1 LPIDLSQDGVFSR
14 YPYDNAIIDPCFLHW
29 PEGTSIASATS
40 SQYGPALWKINETG
54 DVVVTI
60 SQDTDTPS
68 SINIPYS
75 CKLDCTTSDAGGDAT
90 DLWTLQYAVTGPDM
104 AVLFDVGEIT
114 FSFWIKSTVTGTFV
128 VAFRNGDNDRS
139 YPATYTVDV
148 SDTWEQKTITIDLS
162 AETASDWNTAF
173 TTADVGMYIFMTF
186 MAGSNHHGTANTWQA
201 GNVRGVSGMAA
212 GFNNTANNIFIAAP
226 QLHPGTVALPFT
238 APPAASTENRVSWY
252 VRKGGAGMVGQSSG
266 TTEVFSSI
274 TFENEMRAT
283 PTPIN
288 IDEQAG
294 KELSYIVNEM
304 KKVPAGYLGFV
315 PDVAMWASKKILGQP
330 TNFGEMTRKF
340 QALTP
345 TVDPNLKP
353 PNRGAEKIGIFA
365 TQGAASLPF
374 AAGAFVKGS
383 SGMARGGFGALTEIS
398 SGVGAGAGQLVG
410 QHFGPWGEVMGALAG
425 GITGYRAGNVL
436 EQVYPLGKEAVSFVG
451 GLTNKASREAQRLKA
466 QGVIE
471 NSPEWIQAMDVMAQ
485 QSKVAIHND
494 LLRAFA
500 EEDIDLIRQKLVE
513 YETIEKLF
521 PGFKSSIGEITGN
534 DAALGF
540 QRKLESR
547 NIEALEERGSRI
559 RGNQAAIE
567 SGREALVPPAVGA
580 SQRAMRAVEGSVEA
594 ELHGLKTQTE
604 KLAGDLEAQTA
615 KTTDAAISQPL
626 AGAEIKAASAE
637 GYKRS
642 KGIADKKYNDFREA
656 VTKGDDSPVDVS
668 SISARVEELRA
679 KFTFDQEPSLL
690 KIIPKSTE
698 DAPAQLSVL
707 ELDDLSSAAKSD
719 ARRIGAQTN
728 PDRKAIARLTE
739 IGKEA
744 DQLIESTLSG
754 RGNVEALTKYR
765 DAQKFFKERHI
776 PEYRT
781 GINLTVRAR
790 NAVNE
795 QRIKPEQVVTKYF
808 TKDGTTEAQRFN
820 AQFADNGPAK
830 EVLARGVLDLY
841 RKEVIEATGLIEPKA
856 HARFMAKYERA
867 LNEYPWIKKRL
878 DKNNVSAEIAKRVE
892 EKRAVMGEVSKS
904 QVAKIVKDGDV
915 ESFMTSVATNR
926 KALIAAA
933 ARMKPEQRKDLAI
946 AMLNEAWDLSPTRS
960 SDAMNKFFATNKNL
974 RDILVIG
981 FGTKEGT
988 EHFNNL
994 QRLKRAME
1002 LNETAP
1008 ATAPMQA
1015 ITEDTMK
1022 AKTGTSS
1029 LQIFSALRAVGRR
1042 PGSLDW
1048 FLGVMGMQ
1056 FAKAKVDAQ
1065 KNAIL
1070 KQHLFDPEMLA
1081 DTLEML
1087 KQRKAGAGTAAIDA
1101 SAAAKRAGSKLW
1113 DLTKKVGKAVLGEGA
1128 PTAGI
1133 ARAIPAVEPSLETV
1147 EP

>member
-1 LPIDLSQDGVFSR
+1 
-14 YPYDNAIIDPCFLHW
+14 
-29 PEGTSIASATS
+29 
-40 SQYGPALWKINETG
+40 
-54 DVVVTI
+54 
-60 SQDTDTPS
+60 
-68 SINIPYS
+68 
-75 CKLDCTTSDAGGDAT
+75 
-90 DLWTLQYAVTGPDM
+90 
-104 AVLFDVGEIT
+104 
-114 FSFWIKSTVTGTFV
+114 
-128 VAFRNGDNDRS
+128 
-139 YPATYTVDV
+139 
-148 SDTWEQKTITIDLS
+148 
-162 AETASDWNTAF
+162 
-173 TTADVGMYIFMTF
+173 
-186 MAGSNHHGTANTWQA
+186 
-201 GNVRGVSGMAA
+201 
-212 GFNNTANNIFIAAP
+212 
-226 QLHPGTVALPFT
+226 
-238 APPAASTENRVSWY
+238 
-252 VRKGGAGMVGQSSG
+252 
-266 TTEVFSSI
+266 
-274 TFENEMRAT
+274 
-283 PTPIN
+283 
-288 IDEQAG
+288 
-294 KELSYIVNEM
+294 
-304 KKVPAGYLGFV
+304 
-315 PDVAMWASKKILGQP
+315 
-330 TNFGEMTRKF
+330 
-340 QALTP
+340 
-345 TVDPNLKP
+345 
-353 PNRGAEKIGIFA
+353 
-365 TQGAASLPF
+365 
-374 AAGAFVKGS
+374 
-383 SGMARGGFGALTEIS
+383 
-398 SGVGAGAGQLVG
+398 
-410 QHFGPWGEVMGALAG
+410 
-425 GITGYRAGNVL
+425 
-436 EQVYPLGKEAVSFVG
+436 
-451 GLTNKASREAQRLKA
+451 
-466 QGVIE
+466 
-471 NSPEWIQAMDVMAQ
+471 MDVMAQ

-500 EEDIDLIRQKLVE
+500 EEDVDIIRQKLVE

-521 PGFKSSIGEITGN
+521 PGFKSSVGEITGN

-594 ELHGLKTQTE
+594 ELHGLKAQTE
-604 KLAGDLEAQTA
+604 KLVDDLEAQTA
-615 KTTDAAISQPL
+615 KTTDAAVSQPL
-626 AGAEIKAASAE
+626 AGAEIKAASQE
-637 GYKRS
+637 GYKKS
-642 KGIADKKYNDFREA
+642 KGKADQKYNDFRTA
-656 VTKGDDSPVDVS
+656 VSKGDDTPVDVS
-668 SISARVEELRA
+668 SISSKVEELRA

-690 KIIPKSTE
+690 KLVPESTE
-698 DAPAQLSVL
+698 DTAAKLSIL
-707 ELDDLSSAAKSD
+707 ELDDLSAAAKSD
-719 ARRIGAQTN
+719 ARRLGAQQN
-728 PDRKAIARLTE
+728 PDRKAIARLSE

-744 DQLIESTLSG
+744 DKLIDSTLSG

-765 DAQKFFKERHI
+765 EAQRFFREEHI

-781 GINLTVRAR
+781 GINQTIRSK
-790 NAVNE
+790 NAINE

-841 RKEVIEATGLIEPKA
+841 RKEVIEATGLIDPKA
-856 HARFMAKYERA
+856 HAKFIAKYERA

-904 QVAKIVKDGDV
+904 QIAKLVGEADV
-915 ESFMTSVATNR
+915 DKFLSKLATDR

-946 AMLNEAWDLSPTRS
+946 TMLNEAWDLSPTRS

-981 FGTKEGT
+981 FGAKEGA
-988 EHFNNL
+988 EHFKNL

-1070 KQHLFDPEMLA
+1070 KEHLFDPEMLA

-1087 KQRKAGAGTAAIDA
+1087 KQRKAGVGGAAIDA
-1101 SAAAKRAGSKLW
+1101 TKAAKRAGSKLW
-1113 DLTKKVGKAVLGEGA
+1113 DLTKNVGKAVLGKGA
-1128 PTAGI
+1128 LTAGTV
-1133 ARAIPAVEPSLETV
+1133 RTIPAVEPSLETTS
-1147 EP
+1147 P